1 MARLENKVAII
12 TGAAGG
18 MGEAEARLFAAEGAK
33 VLLTD
38 IDEHALRG
46 VVEQITSQEQTAA
59 YLVQDV
65 SSESGWAEVTARTI
79 ELFGKID
86 VLVNN
91 AGVTGNL
98 LAPFEERTLEEFNK
112 VLSVNLVSQ
121 FLGTKAVLPYLRNN
135 GGGSIVN
142 ISSIGGIIGSAGA
155 TAYTAS
161 KGGSRSFTK
170 GAAAELAKDNIR
182 VNSVH
187 PGYVETPMTAK
198 MKGAGDF
205 AKMAIGAT
213 PLGRGGLLN
222 EIAYAVLY
230 LASDESTFTTGA
242 EFVIDGGATAL

>member
-12 TGAAGG
+12 TGAGGG

-38 IDEHALRG
+38 IDENALNR
-46 VVEQITSQEQTAA
+46 VVKQITSQGHTAA
-59 YLVQDV
+59 YIVQDV

-91 AGVTGNL
+91 AGITGNL
-98 LAPFEERTLEEFNK
+98 LTPFEERTLEEFNK

-121 FLGTKAVLPYLRNN
+121 FLGTKAVLPHLRSN

-155 TAYTAS
+155 TGYTAS
-161 KGGSRSFTK
+161 KGGSRAFTK

-187 PGYVETPMTAK
+187 PGYVETPMTTQ

-205 AKMAIGAT
+205 AKMAISAT
-213 PLGRGGLLN
+213 PLARGGHLN
-222 EIAYAVLY
+222 EIAYVVLY